1 MVTKKTPNVL
11 IVDSNIST
19 LRTFQ
24 KILQKSNMTVTV
36 AEGKQV
42 ALEKIN
48 TARFDVVLLSLEVPD
63 TNGIDLLIFA
73 KKTMPNAARL
83 TTIGFPSLRT
93 SIEALESGADAVF
106 SKPIAPEQLVTMF
119 KKLISKNQH
128 SAT

>member
-11 IVDSNIST
+11 IVDSKIST

-48 TARFDVVLLSLEVPD
+48 TARFDVVLLSL
-63 TNGIDLLIFA
+63 
-73 KKTMPNAARL
+73 
-83 TTIGFPSLRT
+83 
-93 SIEALESGADAVF
+93 
-106 SKPIAPEQLVTMF
+106 
-119 KKLISKNQH
+119 
-128 SAT
+128 